1 MNSRR
6 RVNSIVRRLVVFMN
20 RTLMFA
26 AIASVLL
33 SMQLTFGQPTVE
45 NPVIVP
51 SRSSGET
58 TSAEI
63 DRMAVENQRTPA
75 RLFVIIRLGNGE
87 TSRRIA
93 RNRLIETR
101 QYLSQKDSAPTR
113 TVYAEGER
121 TSGEGRIEFYLA
133 GALRLVVL
141 CPRNKMPNLTCCQDY
156 VPLKRRR
163 TNRWTRAAGASI
175 ATSLVRRRVH

>member
-1 MNSRR
+1 MSRTF
-6 RVNSIVRRLVVFMN
+6 I
-20 RTLMFA
+20 FA
-26 AIASVLL
+26 AVVMALL
-33 SMQLTFGQPTVE
+33 SIQLTFAQPTVE

-63 DRMAVENQRTPA
+63 DRMAVESQRTLA
-75 RLFVIIRLGNGE
+75 RLFVIVRLGSGE
-87 TSRRIA
+87 TSHLIN
-93 RNRLIETR
+93 RNRLLETR
-101 QYLSQKDSAPTR
+101 QYLSQKDFARTR

-156 VPLKRRR
+156 VPSKRRR
-163 TNRWTRAAGASI
+163 TNRWTGATAASFSS
-175 ATSLVRRRVH
+175 TDPVLSWRV